1 MMMNYDITK
10 DPNFIAAQI
19 QQLAY
24 TVQSVGAKLYLG
36 REGKEVQLII
46 GSPCNS
52 EEEAKALYEELSR
65 ILRGEK

>member
-1 MMMNYDITK
+1 MMVNFDISK
-10 DPNFIAAQI
+10 DPNFIAMQI

-46 GSPCNS
+46 GFPCNN
-52 EEEAKALYEELSR
+52 EEEAKALYDELAK
-65 ILRGEK
+65 ILRGER